1 MIILTKFVEINIK
14 KKFIW
19 IFEQILVRRQK
30 KSSKSIKY
38 RDPSLEVLSENQK
51 IRYVYESSDDY
62 DDYDNADLI
71 NNNHKNTKIGN
82 YNKNYV
88 NHEDEDVN

>member
-1 MIILTKFVEINIK
+1 MSRLILK

-51 IRYVYESSDDY
+51 IRHVYESSDDY
-62 DDYDNADLI
+62 DDYNNADLI

-82 YNKNYV
+82 YKKNYV